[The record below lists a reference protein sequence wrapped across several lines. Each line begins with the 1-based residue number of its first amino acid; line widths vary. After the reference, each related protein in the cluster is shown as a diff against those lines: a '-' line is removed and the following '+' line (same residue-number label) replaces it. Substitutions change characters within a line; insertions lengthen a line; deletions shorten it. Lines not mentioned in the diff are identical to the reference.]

1 MIPNTLAQVA
11 ELTAQGESFD
21 FCLRNFLD
29 GFYAQPDAAALATEP
44 RRLTTAVPQL
54 GAVEDAYLAATAEWL
69 AWRFDLP
76 PPRWVFDES
85 RSLRRPWF
93 ASPLSALRA
102 LLLLESPAP
111 FRSRNLFVS
120 ENALSRA

>member
-1 MIPNTLAQVA
+1 MIPQTLAEVA
-11 ELTAQGESFD
+11 QLAANGESFD
-21 FCLRNFLD
+21 LCLRNFLD
-29 GFYAQPDAAALATEP
+29 GFLARPGTDALTAEPEKLADK
-44 RRLTTAVPQL
+44 LPQF

-69 AWRFDLP
+69 AWKFSLP
-76 PPRWVFDES
+76 PPRWAFEPA
-85 RSLRRPWF
+85 RSLPRPWF
-93 ASPLSALRA
+93 ASQLAALRG

>member
-1 MIPNTLAQVA
+1 MIPKTLADVA

-29 GFYAQPDAAALATEP
+29 GFYAKPDADALSPEP
-44 RRLTTAVPQL
+44 RQLAPTVPKL

-69 AWRFDLP
+69 AWRFELP
-76 PPRWVFDES
+76 PPRWVFDEA

-93 ASPLSALRA
+93 ASQLSALHA

>member
-1 MIPNTLAQVA
+1 MIPRTLAQVA
-11 ELTAQGESFD
+11 QLTAAGESFD

-29 GFYAQPDAAALATEP
+29 GFYAQPTRDALVPEP
-44 RRLTTAVPQL
+44 ERLEAHVPQL

-69 AWRFDLP
+69 AWKYDLQ
-76 PPRWVFDES
+76 PPRWAFEEA

-93 ASPLSALRA
+93 ASQLAALRA

-120 ENALSRA
+120 ANALSRA